1 MSAFFIFRLGFTG
14 AGGMGAM
21 IWRVMFYEPSH
32 LDGWTYMIPGTVGS
46 LWLCI
51 AGDSANSKALQTE
64 TFSCSQQRLNYVPE
78 MRTKIDFCIHIVLNI
93 LICCLKKR
101 QVRIQWFRLEPSLSN
116 MWVASTSRTAIV
128 HETAVQWT

>member
-46 LWLCI
+46 L
-51 AGDSANSKALQTE
+51 
-64 TFSCSQQRLNYVPE
+64 
-78 MRTKIDFCIHIVLNI
+78 
-93 LICCLKKR
+93 
-101 QVRIQWFRLEPSLSN
+101 
-116 MWVASTSRTAIV
+116 
-128 HETAVQWT
+128 